1 MTAVIVPLRRA
12 RGRQGRQSAAI
23 ELTRDLRDEV
33 TALADDGR
41 DFASLV
47 LRLSRLAQTRHA
59 AQLGLAELLD
69 ELERIALRH
78 SAQMTAA
85 GVHARADRACLDGEA
100 RGAGH
105 GRAA

>member
-1 MTAVIVPLRRA
+1 MTGKIVDLEAR

-41 DFASLV
+41 DFAALV
-47 LRLSRLAQTRHA
+47 LRLSRLAQIRSA
-59 AQLGLAELLD
+59 AQLGLNDLLD
-69 ELERIALRH
+69 ELERVALRH
-78 SAQMTAA
+78 SAQMTTA
-85 GVHARADRACLDGEA
+85 GVHARADRACLDGAA